1 MTDGKW
7 RINLEDSFISPIL
20 RHLNARLGRQVKKEI
35 GLALVLGLIA
45 MSMAPSKVFAADSSQ
60 SISGQ
65 LNNSV
70 APDVTAIA
78 VTTMADVPEDNLD
91 PQTNYKFKVSVTD
104 NNTLADISTVEL
116 KLYVDNILLPDNR
129 RNHYTFKFTAPGTW
143 EEIGPD
149 TDNRHLENENCV
161 APDNTLTS
169 GDYVFVVKL
178 DVIAQPGVS
187 NLWDVYAK
195 ATDDN
200 ALTDELTD
208 ENKFKVNDYVSLTVD
223 DAALTFTGSP
233 GQENVQPSENPTVA
247 TVDTNRDFDIRCK
260 VDNWA
265 GSLGGTIGADN
276 TKAAQG
282 ASHEN
287 EIILSN
293 SYADL
298 WTNVGYGEDVAE
310 NIYWFLNIP
319 SSARDPYYTDN
330 LYVQARIG
338 D

>member
-1 MTDGKW
+1 
-7 RINLEDSFISPIL
+7 
-20 RHLNARLGRQVKKEI
+20 
-35 GLALVLGLIA
+35 
-45 MSMAPSKVFAADSSQ
+45 MSMAPSEVFAQGESSQ
-60 SISGQ
+60 SISGT

-116 KLYVDNILLPDNR
+116 KLYYDNILLPDNR

-149 TDNRHLENENCV
+149 TDERHLVTGSCV
-161 APDNTLTS
+161 APDNTQTS
-169 GDYVFVVKL
+169 GTYVFVVKL
-178 DVIAQPGVS
+178 DVIAQPTVS
-187 NLWDVYAK
+187 NDWDAWAK

-200 ALTDELTD
+200 GLTDDLTD

-233 GQENVQPSENPTVA
+233 GQENVEPTEQPTVA
-247 TVDTNRDFDIRCK
+247 TVDTNRDFEIRVK

-287 EIILSN
+287 EIVMSN
-293 SYADL
+293 SYAEL
-298 WTNVGYGEDVAE
+298 WTNVGYGEDVAK
-310 NIYWFLNIP
+310 NIYWFLDIP
-319 SSARDPYYTDN
+319 GSARDPSYTTTF
-330 LYVQARIG
+330 YVQARIG

>member
-1 MTDGKW
+1 
-7 RINLEDSFISPIL
+7 
-20 RHLNARLGRQVKKEI
+20 VKKKI

-45 MSMAPSKVFAADSSQ
+45 MSMAPSAAFAADSSQ

-65 LNNSV
+65 LNNYV

-78 VTTMADVPEDNLD
+78 VTIMTDNTEDNLD

-104 NNTLADISTVEL
+104 TNTLADIENVVL
-116 KLYVDNILLPDNR
+116 KLYVDNIDLPDNR
-129 RNHYTFKFTAPGTW
+129 RNHYTFRFTAPNTW
-143 EEIGPD
+143 DEIGPD
-149 TDNRHLENENCV
+149 NDERHLVTENCV
-161 APDNTLTS
+161 APDNAQQS
-169 GDYVFVVKL
+169 GTYVFVVKL
-178 DVIAQPGVS
+178 DVIAQPTLS
-187 NLWDVYAK
+187 NQWDAYAK

-223 DAALTFTGSP
+223 DASLTFSGSP
-233 GQENVQPSENPTVA
+233 GQENVEPSEQPTIA
-247 TVDTNRDFDIRCK
+247 TVDANDIFDIQGK

-276 TKAAQG
+276 TKAAQDNLHTG
-282 ASHEN
+282 
-287 EIILSN
+287 EIILNTDYVSLN
-293 SYADL
+293 YI
-298 WTNVGYGEDVAE
+298 WENVDYGEDVAK

-319 SSARDPYYTDN
+319 SLATDPSYTTTFYVRAR
-330 LYVQARIG
+330 VG